1 MSEVR
6 KMPMAGASRVD
17 FEQKKWRP
25 DPPEGEGSPG
35 PGQTRRHRTGQGD
48 RPGGPGVPDGKE
60 RGEPPDVWDQGEG
73 SKENREGREER
84 QGSPHTRT
92 HSGLGRMLLCPQR
105 NPRHQP

>member
-105 NPRHQP
+105 NP